1 MMVGSLPTMRNNFR
15 FLSVAIALVSGLH
28 AQDPAALRAHTEF
41 LSSDL
46 LEGRSVP
53 SRGLDIA
60 AEYIAA
66 QMRSIGLKPYGG
78 SYYQDFSTKLVEAEW
93 QGFRLVVSGLEIPSD
108 QVSLVPGNAV
118 RFKDATLI
126 RPAPGQLAQLKAADV
141 EGKVVMLESDFDPFA
156 PRIAFARRLAELKP
170 AAIIYLDPTG
180 RRYQRYADP
189 PAEGPAILRVRDPR
203 LKAVREG
210 RVSLDIPA
218 GRRSTAVIRNVV
230 GVLEGTDPTLRGEA
244 VVLSGHFDHLGIS
257 NHTSGDKVF
266 NGASDDI
273 SAIAVMLA
281 LAEAWKAKPG
291 KRSLILAAF
300 TGEEVGFLGAR
311 YFKDHPPVPLDKI
324 RANVNLEMLGRPD
337 CLEGTARGSVGLIG
351 FEKSPLTAAFQAAA
365 TEFGAKLFLSE
376 RYSEAF
382 RNRVDAS
389 VFRDTPVPAVTAIG
403 CMTYADYHHVTDE
416 VSRMDFADLTAQ
428 AKLIGVAVRRLL
440 DDPRP

>member
-1 MMVGSLPTMRNNFR
+1 MMVGSLTAMRHPYKPLLILF
-15 FLSVAIALVSGLH
+15 ALVSALD
-28 AQDPAALRAHTEF
+28 AQDTAALRAHTEF

-46 LEGRSVP
+46 LEGRAVP

-66 QMRSIGLKPYGG
+66 QMRALGLKPYQG
-78 SYYQDFSTKLVEAEW
+78 SYFQDFPTKLVEADW
-93 QGFRLVVSGLEIPSD
+93 QGFQLRVNDLEIPAD
-108 QVSLVPGNAV
+108 QVSVVPGLAV
-118 RFKDATLI
+118 HLKDVALI
-126 RPAPGQLAQLKAADV
+126 HPAPSELAQLKAADV
-141 EGKVVMLESDFDPFA
+141 MGKAVLLDSDFDPFA

-189 PAEGPAILRVRDPR
+189 PAEGPAMLRVRDPR

-210 RVSLDIPA
+210 KVSLDLPA
-218 GRRSTAVIRNVV
+218 GRRSTAMIRNVV
-230 GVLEGTDPTLRGEA
+230 GVLEGTDPARRAEA
-244 VVLSGHFDHLGIS
+244 VVLSGHFDHLGLS
-257 NHTSGDKVF
+257 NHSTGDKVF

-281 LAEAWKAKPG
+281 LAEAWRAKPG

-311 YFKDHPPVPLDKI
+311 YFKDHPPVPLEKI

-351 FEKSPLTAAFQAAA
+351 FEKSPLTAPFEAAA
-365 TEFGAKLFLSE
+365 KEFGAKLFLSE

-403 CMTYADYHHVTDE
+403 CMTYADYHYVTDD

-428 AKLIGVAVRRLL
+428 ARLIGVAVRRLL
-440 DDPRP
+440 DEPRP